1 MNLAV
6 VAETVRRNLLS
17 PGFIVFMA
25 FVCVIAVGTTYLTGS
40 PGSWQTFLGLI
51 VIVTGAQLIGPE
63 FSSGTLQLI
72 LVRPINRSVYV
83 VSRWTGAALTIL
95 VAILIALAADAITMM
110 SLGTVPWRPMLA
122 SATNRFADAL
132 LVCALLAFFGSFLRS
147 YFNVAVLFM
156 LQIGLG
162 FLLDAIE
169 EMRPGM
175 TGMIGWLVTFFNSHP
190 AVGKAIAA
198 VARNLYPARPSDFN
212 MDYYLLILSN
222 TAVALL
228 LTCLIFR
235 RREVPYGAD

>member
-6 VAETVRRNLLS
+6 VTETLRRNLLS
-17 PGFIVFMA
+17 PGFIIYMA
-25 FVCVIAVGTTYLTGS
+25 FMVVVAVGTTILTGS

-51 VIVTGAQLIGPE
+51 VLVLGAQLIGPE

-83 VSRWTGAALTIL
+83 VSRWTGMVLTIL
-95 VAILIALAADAITMM
+95 VAILIALSADMIAVM
-110 SLGTVPWRPMLA
+110 GVGQVPWRPMLA

-132 LVCALLAFFGSFLRS
+132 LVCALLAFFGAFLRS
-147 YFNVAVLFM
+147 YFNVAMLIL
-156 LQIGLG
+156 LQIASG
-162 FLLDAIE
+162 FLLGAIE
-169 EMRPGM
+169 ELRPGM
-175 TGMIGWLVTFFNSHP
+175 PGMIGWLGAFFDRHP
-190 AVGKAIAA
+190 VFGAAVAT
-198 VARNLYPARPSDFN
+198 VARNLFPTRPNDFN